1 MLPSLP
7 WFRLGAVLGGLAV
20 AFGAFAAH
28 GLDDYFAKK
37 YRDMPAKTVA
47 GFDVPASWKYL
58 QDFKTG
64 AEYEMYHSLALLAV
78 GLAAGRAMKRR
89 ALDLAGWCFL
99 LGIVLFSGSLY
110 ALTLTG
116 DKYWAFVTPFGGLFF
131 LVGWAALAFAAI
143 DQLRDARPAE

>member
-1 MLPSLP
+1 MRFSLP
-7 WFRLGAVLGGLAV
+7 WFRIGAVLGGLAV

-37 YRDMPAKTVA
+37 YRDMPPKSAA
-47 GFDVPASWKYL
+47 GFEVPASWRYL

-64 AEYEMYHSLALLAV
+64 AEYELYHSLALLAV
-78 GLAAGRAMKRR
+78 GLAAGHAMKRR

-99 LGIVLFSGSLY
+99 LGIALFSGSLY

-116 DKYWAFVTPFGGLFF
+116 NRYWAFVTPFGGLLF
-131 LVGWAALAFAAI
+131 LVGWAALAFATV
-143 DQLRDARPAE
+143 DHLRDTRSAE

>member
-1 MLPSLP
+1 MRFSLP
-7 WFRLGAVLGGLAV
+7 WFRIGAVLGGLAV

-37 YRDMPAKTVA
+37 YRDMPPKTVA
-47 GFDVPASWKYL
+47 GFEVPASWRYL

-78 GLAAGRAMKRR
+78 GLAAGRTMKRR

-116 DKYWAFVTPFGGLFF
+116 DKYWAFVTPFGGLLF

-143 DQLRDARPAE
+143 DQLHDTRPDE

>member
-1 MLPSLP
+1 MLSG
-7 WFRLGAVLGGLAV
+7 FAV

-37 YRDMPAKTVA
+37 YRNFPPKTAA
-47 GFDVPASWKYL
+47 GFEVPASWKYL

-78 GLAAGRAMKRR
+78 GLAAGRTTRRR

-116 DKYWAFVTPFGGLFF
+116 DKYWAFVTPFGGVLF
-131 LVGWAALAFAAI
+131 LVGWAALAFAAV
-143 DQLRDARPAE
+143 AEFRRE